1 MGIFRRNQID
11 LSDEGLALAAEESNA
26 IDKAAADEDQPAFAQ
41 GHTVSSL
48 TADTLATGEEDS
60 LGDDLPAEES
70 QQESFARGDKQPLTA
85 AEKAEKEALWQEAA
99 ASVAASWPQAMG
111 QGQQLIAKMVEIS
124 QRYGDSE
131 LWQRAPAG
139 IMREAAIELYGMPSN
154 RDNDYA
160 RMAAQSAREAA
171 LMEMNTRNQAKAGLA
186 KRRGRQSPPP
196 ALTEEEK
203 IIEQISQARGRGIL

>member
-85 AEKAEKEALWQEAA
+85 AEKAEREALWQ
-99 ASVAASWPQAMG
+99 
-111 QGQQLIAKMVEIS
+111 
-124 QRYGDSE
+124 RH
-131 LWQRAPAG
+131 R
-139 IMREAAIELYGMPSN
+139 
-154 RDNDYA
+154 
-160 RMAAQSAREAA
+160 
-171 LMEMNTRNQAKAGLA
+171 
-186 KRRGRQSPPP
+186 
-196 ALTEEEK
+196 
-203 IIEQISQARGRGIL
+203 